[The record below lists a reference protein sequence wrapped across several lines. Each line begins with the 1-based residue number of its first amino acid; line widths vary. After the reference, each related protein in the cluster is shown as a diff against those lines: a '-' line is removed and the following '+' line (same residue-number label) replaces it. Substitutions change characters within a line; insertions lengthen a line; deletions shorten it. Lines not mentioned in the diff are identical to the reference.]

1 MALQAG
7 RVFGSGR
14 RPVTGRAWQ
23 SALGI
28 LRSLIIYW
36 RPGRQRALR
45 NLYRPHVPSDGL
57 VFDIGAHLGD
67 RTRAFSD
74 LGARVIALEPQ
85 PGVYRWL
92 ERRVGASARVSLRTE
107 AVGPEPGEATLAIS
121 RRTPTLSTL
130 SGSWKSQ
137 IGERNPTFRHVSW
150 DEAVTVRVV
159 TLDQLIEEYGV
170 PDFCKIDVEGFE
182 AEVLAGLSQPVP
194 ALSFEFVAGAL
205 EIAEQ
210 CIRRLSILDVYEFNA
225 VRGERRSYLFPA
237 WQSADLM
244 LRWLEQGADA
254 ISSGD
259 VYARLPKESGNPG
272 APA

>member
-1 MALQAG
+1 
-7 RVFGSGR
+7 
-14 RPVTGRAWQ
+14 VTGGAWQ

-28 LRSLIIYW
+28 LRSQIIYW

-45 NLYRPHVPSDGL
+45 ELYRAHVPSGGL

-67 RTRAFSD
+67 RTRAFAD
-74 LGARVIALEPQ
+74 LGARVVALEPQ
-85 PGVYRWL
+85 PGVHRWL
-92 ERRVGASARVSLRTE
+92 ERRVGSSIGVTLRTE
-107 AVGPEPGEATLAIS
+107 AVGAEPGQATLAIS

-130 SGSWKSQ
+130 SGSWKRQ
-137 IGERNPTFRHVSW
+137 IGQRNPTFRHVSW

-159 TLDQLIEEYGV
+159 TLDQLIREYGV

-194 ALSFEFVAGAL
+194 ALSFEFVSGAL

-210 CIRRLSILDVYEFNA
+210 CIGRLSILDTYEFNA
-225 VRGERRSYLFPA
+225 VRGERRAYLFPA
-237 WQSADLM
+237 WQSAETM
-244 LRWLEQGADA
+244 RHWLGQGAEG

-259 VYARLPKESGNPG
+259 IYARLPKETGDHS
-272 APA
+272 AQA